1 MDSVVCNY
9 IVKGVSCSITYG
21 DPVNQYIINPIAG
34 TLYNRKCP
42 TAAIANGYIAR
53 YRDGPLPVAVALIVQ
68 VLLAKL
74 AVTEMFAVT
83 LESILGLAVAL
94 SLQLMKW

>member
-1 MDSVVCNY
+1 MLPLPATVTSQDTEMV
-9 IVKGVSCSITYG
+9 
-21 DPVNQYIINPIAG
+21 
-34 TLYNRKCP
+34 
-42 TAAIANGYIAR
+42 
-53 YRDGPLPVAVALIVQ
+53 PLPVAVALIVQ